1 MAITCPV
8 KVECDGNGE
17 VLVNDLMVLVNSLV
31 DACNEAKACC
41 DKYSVGDV
49 VRIHRVD
56 NVMYMTNDGSDPT
69 P

>member
-1 MAITCPV
+1 MAIVCPV
-8 KVECDGNGE
+8 DIVCVDGE
-17 VLVNDLMVLVNSLV
+17 VDVSLIIDTINAFTV
-31 DACNEAKACC
+31 ACNEAKACY

-49 VRIHRVD
+49 IRVYKVD

>member
-1 MAITCPV
+1 MAIVCPNQIV
-8 KVECDGNGE
+8 CVDGE
-17 VLVNDLMVLVNSLV
+17 VEVSLIIDTINAFA

-49 VRIHRVD
+49 IRVHKVD
-56 NVMYMTNDGSDPT
+56 NVMYMTNDGSDPV